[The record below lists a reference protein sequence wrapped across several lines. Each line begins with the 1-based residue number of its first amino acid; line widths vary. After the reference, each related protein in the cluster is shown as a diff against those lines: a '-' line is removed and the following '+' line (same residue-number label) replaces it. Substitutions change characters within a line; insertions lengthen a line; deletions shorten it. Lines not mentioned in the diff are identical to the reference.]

1 MKDNMEEFIVII
13 RLEVKGLVH
22 DKVEKNKVF
31 YTTTRENA
39 EKIANESLDR
49 FSSMK
54 GVIIVSAKIYK
65 AEQIGFANQ
74 V

>member
-1 MKDNMEEFIVII
+1 MEEFIIII
-13 RLEVKGLVH
+13 RLGVRGIVQ
-22 DKVEKNKVF
+22 NKVF

-39 EKIANESLDR
+39 EKVANENLDR
-49 FSSMK
+49 FTSMND
-54 GVIIVSAKIYK
+54 VTIFSAKIYK

>member
-1 MKDNMEEFIVII
+1 MKENIEEFIVII
-13 RLEVKGLVH
+13 RLGVKGIVQ
-22 DKVEKNKVF
+22 NKVF
-31 YTTTRENA
+31 YTTTRGNA

-49 FSSMK
+49 LSSIE
-54 GVIIVSAKIYK
+54 GITIFSAKIYK